1 MKCSMLSNVRTAV
14 ELCRAVRF
22 MATMISLGEVNV
34 MLELQ
39 RCASVRRKE
48 TVDRMTWITGVD
60 SDALLGAQRWN

>member
-1 MKCSMLSNVRTAV
+1 MKCSMLSNVRTAA

-48 TVDRMTWITGVD
+48 TVDRMT
-60 SDALLGAQRWN
+60 